1 MSDITSLQAEVKRL
15 QSELNTLDVGG
26 EKITVSEYLLKRL
39 EQLGVKHMFGVPGD
53 FNLAFLDYVE
63 DSPAINWVG
72 NCNELNAAYAA
83 DGYARVN
90 EHSIGVI
97 TTTFGVGELSA
108 INGIAGAFSE
118 MVPILH
124 IAGVPSTD
132 QQLHKTLLHH
142 TLGDGRFDAYRKA
155 SDQFTIAQ
163 ADITSAATAGAQID
177 YLLTELITH
186 VRPVYLTLPTNMVAV
201 KISSASLSIP
211 LTPTVVPNDPETEKF
226 VLEEIAKLA
235 KVAEESD
242 DGKDGVVIL
251 VDACA
256 IRHGVR
262 DEVKELA
269 EKTGFPVY
277 AAPMGKTAIDE
288 DWERYGG
295 IYLGSLTA
303 PAIKERIENARLIIS
318 VGSLKSDFNTGNFT
332 YRIPTRNTVELHS
345 GHTTVQYAS
354 FPGIGMKE
362 LLPKLSEVLA
372 THRASALKIS
382 VPHYR
387 AVVPQD
393 NEKSIMQDWFWPR
406 MAQWFKPK
414 DVIVSE
420 TGTSNFG
427 LLDVPLPAQSI
438 FVSQILWGSIGWATG
453 SALGAAIAAQD
464 RGLGRTMLFIGD
476 GSVQLSAQEIATMVK
491 LGLKPILFILNNEG
505 YTIERCIH
513 GKRRKYNDIQNWN
526 WPELLKFFGDDA
538 KGEKSRSYT
547 VRTKEELEALLA
559 DATFVSADKIQL
571 VEVIMDKYDAPRALR
586 YVCFEYNAGLR

>member
-1 MSDITSLQAEVKRL
+1 MSPT
-15 QSELNTLDVGG
+15 
-26 EKITVSEYLLKRL
+26 
-39 EQLGVKHMFGVPGD
+39 
-53 FNLAFLDYVE
+53 NLAKDYVE
-63 DSPAINWVG
+63 DNKTINWVG

-118 MVPILH
+118 MVPVLH
-124 IAGVPSTD
+124 IAGVPSIE

-155 SDQFTIAQ
+155 ADQFTIAQ
-163 ADITSAATAGAQID
+163 ADITSPATAATQID
-177 YLLTELITH
+177 RLLTELITH
-186 VRPVYLTLPTNMVAV
+186 ARPVYLTLPTNLVHE
-201 KISSASLSIP
+201 KISSASLATP
-211 LTPTVVPNDPETEKF
+211 LTKIPAPNAADTEAF
-226 VLEEIAKLA
+226 VIEEIAKLA
-235 KVAEESD
+235 KAAQEADS
-242 DGKDGVVIL
+242 GKNGAVIL
-251 VDACA
+251 IDACA

-262 DEVKELA
+262 DEVKELCEA
-269 EKTGFPVY
+269 TGFPVY

-288 DWERYGG
+288 DYARYGG
-295 IYLGSLTA
+295 IYLGSITA

-332 YRIPTRNTVELHS
+332 YRIPTANTVELHS
-345 GHTTVQYAS
+345 GHVQVQYAS
-354 FPGIGMKE
+354 FPGIGMKD
-362 LLPKLSEVLA
+362 LLPKLSKVLA
-372 THRASALKIS
+372 TYKDAALKVE
-382 VPHYR
+382 VPPYQ
-387 AVVPQD
+387 AVVPQNAD
-393 NEKSIMQDWFWPR
+393 QTIAQDWFWPR
-406 MAQWFKPK
+406 VSKWFKPK

-427 LLDVPLPAQSI
+427 LLDVPFPAESI

-453 SALGAAIAAQD
+453 SALGAAIAAKD

-476 GSVQLSAQEIATMVK
+476 GSVQLSAQEIATMIK
-491 LGLKPILFILNNEG
+491 LELKPILFILNNEG

-526 WPELLKFFGDDA
+526 WVEMLKFFGDDA

-547 VRTKEELEALLA
+547 VRTKDELEKLLA
-559 DATFVSADKIQL
+559 DPQFESADKIQL
-571 VEVIMDKYDAPRALR
+571 VEVIMDKFDAPRALR
-586 YVCFEYNAGLR
+586 VQTGHGESGLWEDN